1 MPPKARNANANH
13 GKPSLEKSN
22 RGFFILKEENKM
34 AEDTAKIVAASTD
47 DALNQAAADAV
58 ETEETTQTE
67 ETTETQETEETQE
80 IIEET
85 EELDAEG
92 LPQDHTQ
99 RSGLGRKISAFHRRQ
114 DEFDNR
120 IDRLLSVMETQ
131 GLPEDPE
138 LQSEPGDIVTHAD
151 INKIL
156 DDREKTKTQNA
167 QNYDKQYVASI
178 STLSSDLSEQEYN
191 EIFAEMQNITYNPSN
206 DPARDAELNFIKA
219 ERAFLRKKVAGKKV
233 NPLKGEK
240 SRSALG
246 VITNQTAVVK
256 DATLPKLDA
265 AGESYLNFVARE
277 DGAES
282 ATKLHKSI

>member
-1 MPPKARNANANH
+1 
-13 GKPSLEKSN
+13 
-22 RGFFILKEENKM
+22 M
-34 AEDTAKIVAASTD
+34 AEEQSSEVAAD
-47 DALNQAAADAV
+47 EALNQAATEAV
-58 ETEETTQTE
+58 ETETQAEETAETQKTE
-67 ETTETQETEETQE
+67 E
-80 IIEET
+80 IAEET
-85 EELDAEG
+85 EESDAEG

-99 RSGLGRKISAFHRRQ
+99 RSDLGRKISAFHRRQ
-114 DEFDNR
+114 DEFDDR
-120 IDRLLSVMETQ
+120 IDRLLSAMETQ
-131 GLPEDPE
+131 RIPEDPE

-167 QNYDKQYVASI
+167 QNYDKQYVTSI
-178 STLSSDLSEQEYN
+178 SALSSDLSEQECN

-206 DPARDAELNFIKA
+206 DPARDAELNFMKA

-240 SRSALG
+240 PRSALG
-246 VITNQTAVVK
+246 GITNQTAVVK

-282 ATKLHKSI
+282 ATKLHKSM

>member
-1 MPPKARNANANH
+1 MT
-13 GKPSLEKSN
+13 
-22 RGFFILKEENKM
+22 
-34 AEDTAKIVAASTD
+34 EDTAMNVAASTD
-47 DALNQAAADAV
+47 DELNQAAANAVDAEGNQGEDQGTV
-58 ETEETTQTE
+58 QDDAGEGVQDEGGELGSQGD
-67 ETTETQETEETQE
+67 Q
-80 IIEET
+80 
-85 EELDAEG
+85 ELDAEG
-92 LPQDHTQ
+92 LPQDHKS
-99 RSGLGRKISAFHRRQ
+99 RSDLGRKISAFHRRQ
-114 DEFDNR
+114 DEFDDR

-131 GLPEDPE
+131 GLPEDPG

-178 STLSSDLSEQEYN
+178 SALSSELSEQEYN

-219 ERAFLRKKVAGKKV
+219 ERAFLRKKVAGKKT

-240 SRSALG
+240 PRSALG
-246 VITNQTAVVK
+246 GITNQTTVVK